1 MNGRQRSQA
10 HPMEVDRKIGSF
22 MRMEQDDPVEDPGEG
37 SDGDEAVL
45 AQVREMFSTN
55 LHLPNGQQQVGSP
68 APSGAHPPPPPTS
81 NSPQGAPPWSE
92 GANALIPDM
101 LVVLQRIDARLEKV
115 EETKKMQSVR
125 NTVTE
130 TTGTILT

>member
-1 MNGRQRSQA
+1 MNGKQRSQA

-22 MRMEQDDPVEDPGEG
+22 MRMEQDPVDDQGEG

-81 NSPQGAPPWSE
+81 NSPQGAPP
-92 GANALIPDM
+92 
-101 LVVLQRIDARLEKV
+101 R
-115 EETKKMQSVR
+115 
-125 NTVTE
+125 
-130 TTGTILT
+130 